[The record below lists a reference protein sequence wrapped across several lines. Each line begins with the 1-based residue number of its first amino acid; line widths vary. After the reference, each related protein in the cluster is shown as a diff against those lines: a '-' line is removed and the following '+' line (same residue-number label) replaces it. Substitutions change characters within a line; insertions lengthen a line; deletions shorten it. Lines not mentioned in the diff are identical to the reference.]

1 MIYKEIS
8 IKELAEELDAK
19 IVGDKNYEVN
29 KISEPDN
36 YEEKSIILVKNSEKW
51 IKKNVDAEKL
61 PGCIVLEK
69 NALSNYKGT
78 QLLVENYDLALIK
91 VLRLFE
97 EKQQIQ
103 YETGDINAL
112 KSKNISISTHIENFV
127 TVEKTSK
134 IGDESYIGHGTYIGH
149 NVVIGNNVTIHPNCA
164 IYNNT
169 TIEDNVIIHSGVVI
183 GADGFGY
190 VEINGERVKIPQIG
204 NVIIKN
210 NVEIGANSCIDRS
223 TIGSTIIGENTKIDN
238 LCHIAHNVKIGS
250 NCVIMAQ
257 TGVSGSCTIGNN
269 CILAGQVGVADHVE
283 LEANTIVGAQS
294 GVSRSSGKK
303 SKYLLGTPA
312 RDMMKEKKIW
322 AFLNKAPDILDRLR
336 RLERK
341 IRG

>member
-1 MIYKEIS
+1 MMYKEIS
-8 IKELAEELDAK
+8 IKELAEKLNAK
-19 IVGDKNYEVN
+19 IVGNDKNELNRV
-29 KISEPDN
+29 SEPDN
-36 YEEKSIILVKNSEKW
+36 YESKSIILVKNPKKW
-51 IKKNVDAEKL
+51 IKKHVDDELL
-61 PGCIVLEK
+61 PGCIILE

-78 QLLVENYDLALIK
+78 QLLVKNYDEALIK
-91 VLRLFE
+91 VLKLFE

-103 YETGDINAL
+103 HEIEKNNAL

-127 TVEKTSK
+127 TIEKTSK
-134 IGDESYIGHGTYIGH
+134 IGDETFIGHGTYIGH
-149 NVVIGNNVTIHPNCA
+149 NVVIGDNVTINPNCT

-169 TIEDNVIIHSGVVI
+169 VIEDGVILHSGVVI

-190 VEINGERVKIPQIG
+190 IERDGQRLKIPQIG
-204 NVIIKN
+204 NVVIKK
-210 NVEIGANSCIDRS
+210 NVEIGANSCIDKS

-257 TGVSGSCTIGNN
+257 TGISGSCIIGNN
-269 CILAGQVGVADHVE
+269 SILAGQVGIADHVE
-283 LEANTIVGAQS
+283 LEANTVVGAQS

-303 SKYLLGTPA
+303 SRYLLGTPA

-322 AFLNKAPDILDRLR
+322 AFLNKSLDILDRLR

-341 IRG
+341 VRG